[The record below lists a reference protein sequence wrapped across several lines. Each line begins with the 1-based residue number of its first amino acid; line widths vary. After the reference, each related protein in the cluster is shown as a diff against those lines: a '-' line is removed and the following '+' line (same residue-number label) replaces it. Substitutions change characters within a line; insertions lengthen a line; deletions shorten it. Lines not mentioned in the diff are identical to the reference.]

1 MGPTA
6 SGKTGTAILLARAL
20 HTEIISAD
28 SRQFYR
34 EIPVGTAAPTAGQL
48 QTVPHHFVGNLSLE
62 EDYNVSR
69 FEREALDLLREKFQT
84 RDVMV
89 MAGGSG
95 LYIDAVCKGIDDL
108 PDPDPE
114 LREKLQQQ
122 FEEQGIGF
130 LQEQLKELDPA
141 YYAQVDRQ
149 NPKRLMR
156 AIEVCM
162 QTGRRYSELRLN
174 RPAERDFRILKI
186 GLELPREEL
195 FRRINDRTEAML
207 AAGWVEEARKVL
219 PWRHK
224 NALNTVGYKELF
236 AYFDGKM
243 TWENTVEKI
252 KTNTRRYAKRQL
264 TWFKR
269 DQEIHWFPADA
280 PEKILDFVV
289 SQVERG

>member
-6 SGKTGTAILLARAL
+6 SGKTGMVILLAQAL

-48 QTVPHHFVGNLSLE
+48 QAVPHHFVGNLSLD

-69 FEREALDLLREKFQT
+69 FEREALELLREKFKT
-84 RDVMV
+84 RDVML

-95 LYIDAVCKGIDDL
+95 LYIDAVCKGIDNL

-122 FEEQGIGF
+122 FEEQGIGV
-130 LQEQLKELDPA
+130 LQEKLKALDPA
-141 YYAQVDRQ
+141 YYVQVDRQ

-156 AIEVCM
+156 AIEVCL
-162 QTGRRYSELRLN
+162 QTGRKYSELRLN

-195 FRRINDRTEAML
+195 FRRINDRTEEML

-236 AYFDGKM
+236 VYFDGKM
-243 TWENTVEKI
+243 TWQDTVEKI

-269 DQEIHWFPADA
+269 DPEIHWIPADNQ
-280 PEKILDFVV
+280 EKILEFVV
-289 SQVERG
+289 SQV

>member
-34 EIPVGTAAPTAGQL
+34 EIPVGTAAPTPGQL
-48 QTVPHHFVGNLSLE
+48 QEVPHHFVGNLSLE

-269 DQEIHWFPADA
+269 DQEIHWFPADD
-280 PEKILDFVV
+280 PEKILEFVV

>member
-6 SGKTGTAILLARAL
+6 SGKTGTAILLAQAL

-48 QTVPHHFVGNLSLE
+48 QAVPHHFVGNLSLD

-69 FEREALDLLREKFQT
+69 FEREALELLREKFKT
-84 RDVMV
+84 RDVML

-95 LYIDAVCKGIDDL
+95 LYIDAVCKGIDNL

-122 FEEQGIGF
+122 FEEQGIGV
-130 LQEQLKELDPA
+130 LQEKLKALDPA
-141 YYAQVDRQ
+141 YYVQVDRQ

-156 AIEVCM
+156 AIEVCL
-162 QTGRRYSELRLN
+162 QTGRKYSELRLN

-195 FRRINDRTEAML
+195 FRRINDRTEEML

-236 AYFDGKM
+236 VYFDGKM
-243 TWENTVEKI
+243 TWQDTVEKI

-269 DQEIHWFPADA
+269 DPEIHWIPADNQ
-280 PEKILDFVV
+280 EKILEFVV
-289 SQVERG
+289 SQV